1 MKKVI
6 FIFFVIC
13 IVGWY
18 KVYSF
23 NDRDISVSEEI
34 LPIRDNNGDFKGLD
48 CFITIPDNYDKEIV
62 ELSPDIFGAMNE
74 YSEFKNGN
82 FLVNIKIINNSLFDY
97 KYLDNS
103 FFVETTELE
112 EKYNY
117 LNTGA
122 VGFDS
127 KDIYDVFIPYRVKNR
142 ALIDLLS
149 LDGNF
154 SDDNINLFL
163 NRRGY
168 SNLTNYYL
176 DYYNSK
182 YSLNCDEI
190 RDCSD
195 LVTSDIF
202 TGEETEYLESDIEII
217 GLAYDNFYNNI
228 LSVEVDNKTF
238 SVGEFMK
245 NKSYISNFN
254 SINIGIKADYS
265 INAYKKYHFIGRF
278 GFSLRKL

>member
-13 IVGWY
+13 IAGWY

-23 NDRDISVSEEI
+23 NDRNISVSEEI

-265 INAYKKYHFIGRF
+265 INAYKKYRFIGRF

>member
-13 IVGWY
+13 IAGWY

-127 KDIYDVFIPYRVKNR
+127 KDIYDVFIPYRVKNS

-149 LDGNF
+149 LDGDF
-154 SDDNINLFL
+154 SADNINLFL

-182 YSLNCDEI
+182 YSLNCGEI

-202 TGEETEYLESDIEII
+202 AGEETEYLESDIEII

-265 INAYKKYHFIGRF
+265 INAYKKYRFIGRF